1 MLTSRHWWEI
11 GGGAVALIVCSILGG
26 SWLGAREDAIRA
38 KAAVD
43 AQQQIIAAAEKQ
55 TKAIQDAETE
65 RDRATAANVA
75 ALTAA
80 AAHQTTPAEI
90 AAWIPKQLATPQP
103 ITFTIPPATA
113 ANPTPAAT
121 ASIPQAD
128 LPALRDQISEC
139 QVCGAKL
146 STAEEDLSGKD
157 QQLKLAGEDLS
168 AMTKERDAWKTA
180 AKGGSFLSRLKR
192 ASKWLVIGVAVG
204 AAAVCGSGHC
214 K

>member
-1 MLTSRHWWEI
+1 MLTSRQKWEI
-11 GGGAVALIVCSILGG
+11 GGAALALIVCAILGG

-43 AQQQIIAAAEKQ
+43 AQQQVIAATEKQ
-55 TKAIQDAETE
+55 SKDIQDAELE
-65 RDRATAANVA
+65 RDKVTAANVA

-103 ITFTIPPATA
+103 ITFTIPAATP
-113 ANPTPAAT
+113 ANPMPAAV
-121 ASIPQAD
+121 ASVPQAD
-128 LPALRDQISEC
+128 LPALRDQLSEC
-139 QVCGAKL
+139 QVCGARLK
-146 STAEEDLSGKD
+146 TAEEDLTSKD
-157 QQLKLAGEDLS
+157 QRLKIAGEDLS
-168 AMTKERDAWKTA
+168 AMTKERDTWKTQ
-180 AKGGSFLSRLKR
+180 AKGGTFWSRTKR
-192 ASKWLVIGVAVG
+192 AAEWLVVGAAVG